1 MSVSDNIRKE
11 ILAKL
16 QGLSETI
23 TDSVGEIAQGNNI
36 FCSQEII
43 NQRLAVCKA
52 CPEFIAMTSQCRKC
66 GCFMSAKTRLRTASC
81 PIDKW
86 GKSP

>member
-11 ILAKL
+11 ILTKL

-23 TDSVGEIAQGNNI
+23 TDSVGEMAQGKNI
-36 FCSQEII
+36 LCTQEMI
-43 NQRLAVCKA
+43 NQRLAICKA
-52 CPEFIAMTSQCRKC
+52 CPDFIPMTSQCRKC

-81 PIDKW
+81 PVNKW
-86 GKSP
+86 GRVP